1 MSRTRYGKAD
11 SALDRQGP
19 GFVTIAVSASIATD
33 HLMRF
38 PGKFSDVLLADQL
51 QHVSLS
57 FLVDDLVI
65 RRGGVGGNIAY
76 AMGLLNG
83 NPLLLGAVG
92 PDFGEYRDWLERH
105 GVDCSAVR
113 ISETAHTARFVCT
126 TDETMAQIASFYP
139 GAMSEAR
146 DISIAEVAENRS
158 LDLVLV
164 GANDPDAMLRH
175 TEECRKLGIPFAA
188 DPSQQLA
195 RLDGDQALALIDGAT
210 YLFTNEYE
218 WGLLLQKTGLSPE
231 EIGRRVGIR
240 VTTLGAKGALI
251 VDGDGVEVNVE
262 VVPELSQVDP
272 TGVGDAFRA
281 GFLTGHTAGLSLQRS
296 AQLGSLTAVLVLE
309 TVGTQEWSLDRDDA
323 LRRLRGA
330 YGPEA
335 ADELGA
341 LLG

>member
-1 MSRTRYGKAD
+1 
-11 SALDRQGP
+11 
-19 GFVTIAVSASIATD
+19 VTIAVSASIATD

-57 FLVDDLVI
+57 FLVDDLEI
-65 RRGGVGGNIAY
+65 RRGGVAGNITY
-76 AMGLLNG
+76 AMGLLQRR
-83 NPLLLGAVG
+83 PLLVGAVG
-92 PDFGEYRDWLERH
+92 PDFGEYRDWLERN

-113 ISETAHTARFVCT
+113 VSHTAHTARFVCT

-146 DISIAEVAENRS
+146 DISIAEIAENRS

-175 TEECRKLGIPFAA
+175 TDECRQLGIPFAA

-195 RLDGDQALALIDGAT
+195 RLDGAQALRLIDGAT

-218 WGLLLQKTGLSPE
+218 WGLLLQKTGLTAD

-240 VTTLGAKGALI
+240 VTTLGAKGVVI
-251 VDGDGVEVNVE
+251 IDRDGVEVYVE
-262 VVPELSQVDP
+262 VVPELSKVDP

-281 GFLTGHTAGLSLQRS
+281 GFLTGHAAGLSLKRA
-296 AQLGSLTAVLVLE
+296 AQLGSMVAVLVLE
-309 TVGTQEWSLDRDDA
+309 TVGTQEWGLEHDSA
-323 LRRLRGA
+323 LERIRAA

-335 ADELGA
+335 AADIET
-341 LLG
+341 LLR

>member
-1 MSRTRYGKAD
+1 M
-11 SALDRQGP
+11 
-19 GFVTIAVSASIATD
+19 TIAVSASIATD

-38 PGKFSDVLLADQL
+38 PGKFSDALLADQL

-57 FLVDDLVI
+57 FLVDDLVM
-65 RRGGVGGNIAY
+65 RKGGVGGNIAY
-76 AMGLLNG
+76 AMGLLRG
-83 NPLLLGAVG
+83 SPLLLGAVG
-92 PDFGEYRDWLERH
+92 SDFAEYREWLERH
-105 GVDCSAVR
+105 GVDCSAVHV
-113 ISETAHTARFVCT
+113 SQTAHTARFVCT

-146 DISIAEVAENRS
+146 EISIAQVAENRS
-158 LDLVLV
+158 LDLVLI
-164 GANDPDAMLRH
+164 GANDPDAMLQH
-175 TEECRKLGIPFAA
+175 TAQCRELGIPFAA

-195 RLDGDQALALIDGAT
+195 RLDGAQALALIDGAT

-218 WGLLLQKTGLSPE
+218 WGLLQKKTGLSAE
-231 EIGRRVGIR
+231 EIDSRVGIR
-240 VTTLGAKGALI
+240 VTTLGAKGAVV

-262 VVPELSQVDP
+262 VVPEVSKVDP

-281 GFLTGHTAGLSLQRS
+281 GFLTAHAAGHSLQRS

-309 TVGTQEWSLDRDDA
+309 TVGTQEWTLDRDSA
-323 LRRLRGA
+323 LDRLRGA

-335 ADELGA
+335 AGDLTP